1 MNTTV
6 VLTHHYSFQ
15 IEVYWYLNSY
25 GGPGRPCLAPWK
37 NAQIPHLRKDYLSKE
52 QSKAS
57 KGLQCMLV
65 LINPMQRPSLSTV
78 SALWDLWAWLS
89 FTKLEEAPLIE
100 QWVTLPLSC
109 LCLVPTQASLH
120 LSWEQCSP
128 TPGSHW
134 RKIRVI
140 TRASGLPC
148 REMLY
153 QTALPMLWV
162 FPVPTELREA
172 SKGAAIPGTRFF

>member
-1 MNTTV
+1 M

-15 IEVYWYLNSY
+15 IEVYWHLNSY

-37 NAQIPHLRKDYLSKE
+37 NAQIPHLRQDYLSKE

-89 FTKLEEAPLIE
+89 FTKPEEAPLIE

-109 LCLVPTQASLH
+109 LCLVPTQASQLASF
-120 LSWEQCSP
+120 L
-128 TPGSHW
+128 
-134 RKIRVI
+134 
-140 TRASGLPC
+140 RA
-148 REMLY
+148 
-153 QTALPMLWV
+153 V
-162 FPVPTELREA
+162 FPYPWVPLEEDQ
-172 SKGAAIPGTRFF
+172 SHHQGFWSPM